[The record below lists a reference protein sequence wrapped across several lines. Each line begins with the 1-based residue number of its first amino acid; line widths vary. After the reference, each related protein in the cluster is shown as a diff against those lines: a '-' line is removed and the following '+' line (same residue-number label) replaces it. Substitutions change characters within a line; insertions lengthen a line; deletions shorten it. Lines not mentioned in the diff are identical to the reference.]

1 VTGPAILL
9 IGNYPP
15 PFGGV
20 PKHLEEMVPHLVRK
34 GWQVHVLSGGSAPV
48 EQGEGYTIHRD
59 LRPSLVR
66 RSATLAF
73 LARLASA
80 GRAGPALAAARR
92 MSPRVWA
99 AVLTRVSLA
108 ARIIEQHDVRLISAY
123 NLLSGAPVGA
133 IAAETYALPLV
144 VTNLGEIYSH
154 RETIAAQLPMI
165 RHVVEV
171 ATVLTSL
178 TEHCANSYREVGLT
192 PSVRV
197 LRYGI
202 DVARFGA
209 ADGAAARRR
218 LGIDRSA
225 PVVTYVG
232 RLVRDMGLHTLIA
245 AAPAILAKFPDVRLL
260 VAGADGELRGAAERL
275 VEESGGRVL
284 LHVDVPESDLP
295 SMYAATSL
303 VVAPT
308 LGHRACG
315 SLAAAEAMAAGKPV
329 VASRVGGIPE
339 YVADGET
346 GLLVPPDDPAA
357 LADAIRT
364 LLADPDRM
372 TRFGL
377 AGRRRVETLF
387 DADKTNDDLERLFRS
402 VIAAA

>member
-20 PKHLEEMVPHLVRK
+20 PKHLEGMVPHLVSR
-34 GWQVHVLSGGSAPV
+34 GWHVHVLSGGTAPV
-48 EQGEGYTIHRD
+48 QQGEGYTIHRD
-59 LRPSLVR
+59 LRPPLAR

-123 NLLSGAPVGA
+123 NLLSGAPIGA

-154 RETIAAQLPMI
+154 RETIEAQLPMI
-165 RHVVEV
+165 RHVAQA

-178 TEHCANSYREVGLT
+178 TQHCANSYREIGLT

-202 DVARFGA
+202 DVARFAGG
-209 ADGAAARRR
+209 DGEAARHR

-225 PVVTYVG
+225 PVVAYVG
-232 RLVRDMGLHTLIA
+232 RLVRDMGLHTLMA
-245 AAPAILAKFPDVRLL
+245 AAPEILTAFPETRLL
-260 VAGADGELRGAAERL
+260 ITGADGELRGAAERL
-275 VEESGGRVL
+275 AGESRGRVL
-284 LHVDVPESDLP
+284 LQVDVPESDLP
-295 SMYAATSL
+295 ALYGAATL

-357 LADAIRT
+357 LASAVRA
-364 LLADPDRM
+364 LLADPDRLG
-372 TRFGL
+372 RFGR
-377 AGRRRVETLF
+377 AGRRRAEALF
-387 DADKTNDDLERLFRS
+387 DDEKTNDQLERLFRS
-402 VIAAA
+402 LIAAA

>member
-1 VTGPAILL
+1 VRGPAILL

-20 PKHLEEMVPHLVRK
+20 PKHLEGMVPHLVSK
-34 GWQVHVLSGGSAPV
+34 GWQVHVLSGGTAPV
-48 EQGEGYTIHRD
+48 EQGEGYTVHRD
-59 LRPSLVR
+59 LRPTLIR

-80 GRAGPALAAARR
+80 GRVGPALAAARR

-133 IAAETYALPLV
+133 IAAETYGLPLV

-154 RETIAAQLPMI
+154 RETIEAELPMI
-165 RHVVEV
+165 RHVAEA

-178 TEHCANSYREVGLT
+178 TQHCADSYRQVGLT

-202 DVARFGA
+202 DVARFAA
-209 ADGAAARRR
+209 ADGDDARRR

-225 PVVTYVG
+225 AIIAYVG
-232 RLVRDMGLHTLIA
+232 RLVRDMGVHTLMA
-245 AAPAILAKFPDVRLL
+245 AAPAILAEFPDVRLL
-260 VAGADGELRGAAERL
+260 VAGADGELRVAVERL
-275 VEESGGRVL
+275 AEEYAGRVL
-284 LHVDVPESDLP
+284 LHVDVAESELP
-295 SMYAATSL
+295 SLYAAATL

-357 LADAIRT
+357 LAGAIRT

-372 TRFGL
+372 ARFGL
-377 AGRRRVETLF
+377 AGRRRAEAMF
-387 DADKTNDDLERLFRS
+387 DAEKTNDALERLFRS
-402 VIAAA
+402 VTAAA